1 MKRILYLVVGIA
13 ATVALAIGLF
23 RIASP
28 TVDVENRSGQRIE
41 EFVLELPTSRVSI
54 GPIAAGDTGRV
65 FVYPQ
70 SQGGSMRWTVS
81 YANGTAATGQ
91 RGYEKT
97 GQWFRTLRF
106 TVGLDGVVE
115 LEIDG

>member
-1 MKRILYLVVGIA
+1 MKRILYLVLGIV

-23 RIASP
+23 RFASP
-28 TVDVENRSGQRIE
+28 TVEVENQSDQRIE
-41 EFVLELPTSRVSI
+41 EFVLELPTSRASI
-54 GPIAAGDTGRV
+54 GPIAPGETGRV

-70 SQGGSMRWTVS
+70 SQGDIMRWTVT
-81 YANGTAATGQ
+81 YANGTTASGQ
-91 RGYEKT
+91 RGYERS

-106 TVGLDGVVE
+106 TVDLDGVVE